1 MFKKFIA
8 LISATLPLCH
18 YAITLLFLI
27 ISMGCA
33 HVPLSSKYT
42 GPQSLPADIA
52 AYYNYPSQSLKPFTV
67 SVLLNQSD
75 AATERLIRFPLI
87 APDFKP
93 TEPVVEFEWF
103 ESHTSGKRP
112 AIIFNPILGGDYY
125 IERGLCRFFAKQGFH
140 VALIHRKTLKISP
153 EHPIDRVELLLRQGI
168 LRIRQVIDWIS
179 MQEGVDSK
187 RLGSFG
193 ISMGGIAGAITAAVE
208 PRLSAHVLALAGG
221 PIADILMTSKDRML
235 KKPRKQY
242 LSVNQMDAATLSQQ
256 LEYHIKTDPI
266 RFSAYADAN
275 EILMFVALFD
285 RTIGRNHTMN
295 LWRSLGR
302 PEIITLPTGH
312 YSAFLFLPFLKRES
326 LRFFRKHLG

>member
-1 MFKKFIA
+1 MSQKKITNYRSKNV
-8 LISATLPLCH
+8 LCLVLSAYCLVLT
-18 YAITLLFLI
+18 T
-27 ISMGCA
+27 GCA

-52 AYYNYPSQSLKPFTV
+52 AYYDYPSQSLRPFTV
-67 SVLLNQSD
+67 SVLLSQPD

-103 ESHTSGKRP
+103 ESPQPGKRP

-125 IERGLCRFFAKQGFH
+125 LERGLCRFFAKQGFH
-140 VALIHRKTLKISP
+140 VALIHRKTLKMSP
-153 EHPIDRVELLLRQGI
+153 EHSIGRIEILLRQGVI
-168 LRIRQVIDWIS
+168 RIRQVIDWVS
-179 MQEGVDSK
+179 TQERVDSK

-193 ISMGGIAGAITAAVE
+193 ISMGGIAVAITAGIE
-208 PRLSAHVLALAGG
+208 PRLSAHVIALAGG
-221 PIADILMTSKDRML
+221 PIADILMTSNDKML

-242 LSVNQMDAATLSQQ
+242 LSVNQMDAATLAQE
-256 LEYHIKTDPI
+256 LKARVKTDPI
-266 RFSAYADAN
+266 RLSAYANAN

-302 PEIITLPTGH
+302 PEIIYLPTGH
-312 YSAFLFLPFLKRES
+312 YTAYLLLPYIKSES
-326 LRFFRKHLG
+326 LRFFRKHLS